1 MRRGG
6 RRFGAA
12 CGGNPIYMLI
22 AAVVAFCV
30 LVLVLAFL
38 APRLSRPVQ
47 SAGDRTLGVGQR
59 AGGKAPG
66 PIGRLFSKSFGTGRR
81 AINRSGAEGRRGRS
95 KLPL

>member
-1 MRRGG
+1 MIV
-6 RRFGAA
+6 GAV
-12 CGGNPIYMLI
+12 I
-22 AAVVAFCV
+22 AFCV

-47 SAGDRTLGVGQR
+47 NAGDRTLGVGQR

-66 PIGRLFSKSFGTGRR
+66 FLGRVFSKPFGTGRK
-81 AINRSGAEGRRGRS
+81 AVSKSGSKGRQGRG